1 MSSIEDKCAN
11 DCRIMA
17 LSVQVLASSRL
28 HIVEDSV
35 QSYNISAKSH
45 KLTVDKIEESE
56 K

>member
-1 MSSIEDKCAN
+1 
-11 DCRIMA
+11 MA
-17 LSVQVLASSRL
+17 LSVQVLTSSGL

-35 QSYNISAKSH
+35 QSYNISAKLH